1 MASTKPP
8 LVSIHGKRFGLA
20 PGYVRIDG
28 APTGPPLNVAASAV
42 VGNAATTTETT
53 LKSYSLP
60 EYTLKAVNDGIYVQ
74 AFGRF
79 AGNAQNKRA
88 TLYVGGVNITTA
100 STTNS
105 GGTWM
110 LQAQFIK
117 TASNAQRAVTN
128 GQIASTALALASSTD
143 TSTDTST
150 ITIALKATSGSG
162 SQSDILCD
170 ALIVG
175 FN

>member
-8 LVSIHGKRFGLA
+8 IVSVHGRRLGLA
-20 PGYVRIDG
+20 PNYLRLDG
-28 APTGPPLNVAASAV
+28 APTGPPLNVSVSAV
-42 VGNAATTTETT
+42 AGNSATTSEVT

-60 EYTLKAVNDGIYVQ
+60 EYTLKNVNDGIYVQ

-88 TLYVGGVNITTA
+88 TLTIGGVSITTA

-110 LQAQFIK
+110 LTGQYIK
-117 TASNAQRAVTN
+117 TAASAQRAVTG

-143 TSTDTST
+143 TSTDTAT
-150 ITIALKATSGSG
+150 ISIALKATSGSG

>member
-1 MASTKPP
+1 MPSTKPP
-8 LVSIHGKRFGLA
+8 LVSLHGKRFGLA
-20 PGYVRIDG
+20 PGYTMVDG
-28 APTGPPLNVAASAV
+28 GPAGPPLNVSASAV
-42 VGNAATTTETT
+42 AGNSATTAEVT

-60 EYTLKAVNDGIYVQ
+60 AYTLKNADHGIYVT

-88 TLYVGGVNITTA
+88 TLTIGGVSITTA

-110 LQAQFIK
+110 LTGQYIK
-117 TASNAQRAVTN
+117 TGSSTQRALAG

-143 TSTDTST
+143 TSTDTSD

>member
-1 MASTKPP
+1 MASTKAPF
-8 LVSIHGKRFGLA
+8 VSIAGKRFGLA
-20 PGYVRIDG
+20 PGYAILDG
-28 APTGPPLNVAASAV
+28 APVGPPVNVSADAVAGNSASTSEV
-42 VGNAATTTETT
+42 T

-60 EYTLKAVNDGIYVQ
+60 AFALKNVNNGIYIQ

-110 LQAQFIK
+110 LQAQVIK
-117 TASNAQRAVTN
+117 TASNAQRVVTN
-128 GQIASTALALASSTD
+128 GQIASTALALSSSTD
-143 TSTDTST
+143 TSTDTAA

-170 ALIVG
+170 GLIVG

>member
-1 MASTKPP
+1 MASTKANF
-8 LVSIHGKRFGLA
+8 VSIHGKRLGLKPNYA
-20 PGYVRIDG
+20 LLDG
-28 APTGPPLNVAASAV
+28 APMGPPLNVSADAV
-42 VGNAATTTETT
+42 AGNSATTAEVT

-60 EYTLKAVNDGIYVQ
+60 AFSLKNANHGVYVT

-88 TLYVGGVNITTA
+88 TLNIGGISITTA

-110 LQAQFIK
+110 LQGQYIK
-117 TASNAQRAVTN
+117 TAASAQRAITG
-128 GQIASTALALASSTD
+128 GQIGSTALALASATDTTTD
-143 TSTDTST
+143 TSD
-150 ITIALKATSGSG
+150 ITISLKATSGSG

>member
-1 MASTKPP
+1 MPSTKVTP
-8 LVSIHGKRFGLA
+8 VSIHGRRLGLA
-20 PGYVRIDG
+20 PGYVLVDG
-28 APTGPPLNVAASAV
+28 NPAGPPLNVGASTV
-42 VGNAATTTETT
+42 SGNSATTSEVT

-60 EYTLKAVNDGIYVQ
+60 ENTLKSANHGIYVT

-88 TLYVGGVNITTA
+88 TLYVGGVNVTTA
-100 STTNS
+100 SVTNS
-105 GGTWM
+105 GSTWM
-110 LQAQFIK
+110 LQAQYVK
-117 TASNAQRAVTN
+117 TAASAQRALTG
-128 GQIASTALALASSTD
+128 GQIGLTSLALSSSTD
-143 TSTDTST
+143 TATDTST
-150 ITIALKATSGSG
+150 IAISLKATAGSG

>member
-8 LVSIHGKRFGLA
+8 IVSQHGRRFGIA
-20 PGYVRIDG
+20 PGYAMLDG
-28 APTGPPLNVAASAV
+28 NPMGPPLNVAADAV
-42 VGNAATTTETT
+42 AGNSATTAEVT

-60 EYTLKAVNDGIYVQ
+60 AFALKSANHGVYVT

-88 TLYVGGVNITTA
+88 TLTVGGVSVTTA

-105 GGTWM
+105 GGTWV
-110 LQAQFIK
+110 LQAQYIK
-117 TASNAQRAVTN
+117 TASNAQRALTG

-150 ITIALKATSGSG
+150 ISIALKATSGSG
-162 SQSDILCD
+162 SQSDILAD